1 MADINKRE
9 ARERHWLGK
18 IEAQRA
24 SGKTV
29 RVFCEGEQISPS
41 VFYAWKKRFELKT
54 KGPSGGRFIKVRGK
68 AVEKAVHPSIH
79 LPNGVK
85 IELGAGLESG
95 LVSEFLRCLCGV
107 NHPARGGCDAR
118 A

>member
-1 MADINKRE
+1 MADIKKRG
-9 ARERHWLGK
+9 ARERHWQGK

-24 SGKTV
+24 SGKSV
-29 RVFCEGEQISPS
+29 RVFCKGEQISPS
-41 VFYAWKKRFELKT
+41 VFYAWKKRLELKA
-54 KGPSGGRFIKVRGK
+54 KGQLGGRFIKVRDRGMDK
-68 AVEKAVHPSIH
+68 APSIH

>member
-9 ARERHWLGK
+9 ARERHWQGK

-24 SGKTV
+24 SGKAV

-41 VFYAWKKRFELKT
+41 VFYAWKKRFELKAMV
-54 KGPSGGRFIKVRGK
+54 PLGGRFIKVRGK
-68 AVEKAVHPSIH
+68 GMDKVVHPSIY

-95 LVSEFLRCLCGV
+95 LVSEFLRRLCGV
-107 NHPARGGCDAR
+107 NDPAREGCDAR